1 MYESIGGV
9 LVGGEAELESG
20 GVGLEPDARGARERG
35 ARLEEEGEGE
45 FVRQHSAAEH
55 EREEGGG
62 AEAGGSERGGGVR
75 ADEGVDEEG
84 VDRDGGTEERGDE
97 GLEQRG
103 RRAGGGREEPCE
115 DERVGVQ
122 AGLEE
127 EGEGL
132 EDGGRR
138 GGARQKMEAVL
149 LRQPRRGWRVLRRRH
164 CGETAASQ
172 MPWERRWKERR
183 HLVERMVLG
192 DGAVR
197 L

>member
-1 MYESIGGV
+1 VYESIGYV
-9 LVGGEAELESG
+9 LIGGEPELESG
-20 GVGLEPDARGARERG
+20 GVGLEPNARGARERG

-45 FVRQHSAAEH
+45 FVRQHRAAEH

-62 AEAGGSERGGGVR
+62 AEAGRMERGGGVR
-75 ADEGVDEEG
+75 ADESVDEEG

-103 RRAGGGREEPCE
+103 SRGGGGREEPGKNK
-115 DERVGVQ
+115 RIGVQ

-138 GGARQKMEAVL
+138 GEA
-149 LRQPRRGWRVLRRRH
+149 H
-164 CGETAASQ
+164 
-172 MPWERRWKERR
+172 
-183 HLVERMVLG
+183 
-192 DGAVR
+192 
-197 L
+197 